1 MQRIST
7 KNKELEASPIHEEKL
22 TVFDTALA
30 MVAGTIGGEMVAIP
44 YAFYRM
50 GLYLSVVTLVAVAV
64 FSHISNMMY
73 LKVKDLTPCK
83 HESIYEIAYLLLG
96 RWAIYMVCAVQY
108 LLNFTSIVLYYI
120 IIGDT
125 VSHVMSHFNVTLEL
139 DL

>member
-1 MQRIST
+1 
-7 KNKELEASPIHEEKL
+7 
-22 TVFDTALA
+22 
-30 MVAGTIGGEMVAIP
+30 MVAIP

-96 RWAIYMVCAVQY
+96 RWAIYVVCAVQY

-125 VSHVMSHFNVTLEL
+125 VSHVMSHFNVSLEL